1 VHPYF
6 LAPTPHL
13 FGHRGASGEC
23 PENTLLAFER
33 AAAHGVPFLETDCH
47 ATLDGEL
54 VLLHDADVER
64 TTNESGPIRER
75 TWAEVQKLDAGYRF
89 SPDAGESFP
98 FRGRGVRVPRLA
110 EVLEAFPEH
119 RINLEIKQSDPPI
132 ADEVIALLRR
142 ARALDRVLLAA
153 EQDSVMDEVCKRDA
167 GTAIGSSL
175 SDAVAFFQALAE
187 NRLDSFEPRGHALQ
201 IPPEFMG
208 DPLVTPESVAGV
220 HRVGLV
226 MHIWTVN
233 EPAEMRRLL
242 DLGVDGLMS
251 DFPGRLIEV
260 AR

>member
-6 LAPTPHL
+6 RRPTPHL

-23 PENTLLAFER
+23 PENTRLAFER
-33 AAAHGVPFLETDCH
+33 AAAHGVPYLETDCH
-47 ATLDGEL
+47 ATADGEI
-54 VLLHDADVER
+54 VLFHDADVER
-64 TTNESGPIRER
+64 TTNESGPLRER
-75 TWAEVQKLDAGYRF
+75 TWAEVQSLDAGYRF
-89 SPDAGESFP
+89 SPDRGRSFP
-98 FRGRGVRVPRLA
+98 FRGRGLRVPRLS

-119 RINLEIKQSDPPI
+119 RINLEIKQSEPSI
-132 ADEVIALLRR
+132 VDEVIAILRS

-153 EQDSVMDEVCKRDA
+153 EEDAIMDEVRKRDA
-167 GTAIGSSL
+167 GTALGSSL

-187 NRLDSFEPRGHALQ
+187 DRLAAFEPRGHALQ

-208 DPLVTPESVAGV
+208 DPLATPESVAGV

-226 MHIWTVN
+226 MHIWTIN

-251 DFPGRLIEV
+251 DFPGRLLEV
-260 AR
+260 AG

>member
-201 IPPEFMG
+201 
-208 DPLVTPESVAGV
+208 
-220 HRVGLV
+220 VGLV